1 MGLKAFSLTSVLDS
15 LTHYSVFEME
25 ITLSISKEEVMQ
37 EIAVTTAYTGG
48 KMDNDEK
55 ALHRISTVD
64 EDENHLE
71 RFWEESR
78 ADLCQ
83 ELIGLVTFEGMV
95 SGSIIRPIDPIDP
108 VAPIIS
114 TVSAKQGAPGATLQ
128 PGTNDKPEHY
138 ELRLDVSRSF
148 DEALMPSM
156 MLSLRSFFVHNIVAK
171 WYIYTN
177 KGEAGDY
184 ADKATTLLDDIH
196 RKAVYKKKPTRP
208 TYDD

>member
-1 MGLKAFSLTSVLDS
+1 
-15 LTHYSVFEME
+15 ME
-25 ITLSISKEEVMQ
+25 ITLSISKEDVMQ

-48 KMDNDEK
+48 KMDNDEN

-95 SGSIIRPIDPIDP
+95 NDSIIIGPVDPINPVKPIDQTGPAAAPAAASSVVRPPIS
-108 VAPIIS
+108 IS
-114 TVSAKQGAPGATLQ
+114 Q
-128 PGTNDKPEHY
+128 HY
-138 ELRLDVSRSF
+138 ELRLDVSKSF
-148 DEALMPSM
+148 DMALLPSM
-156 MLSLRSFFVHNIVAK
+156 KLSLRSFFVHNIVAK